1 MRPACTE
8 PQTPPAWRTPGRHGW
23 LAAVAWLV
31 AAVGSAQ
38 AAGPAGPTG
47 GPGDAPGDCG
57 LLWRVTALLD
67 TLPRQLQVD
76 MVFDA
81 GGRSSTHLRLPGGWA
96 GVTEAAIGSVGAL
109 VAEVAEVAGRATAT
123 ATAIAEPRLLPV
135 PGAPT
140 LRRVQHGPAERVRL
154 QWRLLPTTDGTPTSG
169 VRLAARWLAFS
180 GQGVLPMPLEA
191 DERAPPTA
199 CIALA
204 GLAPGGRWVSSHGA
218 VDLPEARWRVAAGAA
233 PLAVR
238 VQQALFAGGALL
250 THATLADGL
259 PLTVAL
265 PQDGPW
271 RFNAEALHQAAARAI
286 TAQRRYWGDS
296 GGDSGSG
303 GGGSAPPWL
312 LLLMPADAD
321 QAGGTA
327 WHQALAL
334 QATADLELPGSSFD
348 LLLAPALT
356 RAWVAERFGPLAHAG
371 RGDEGLRAWFS
382 EGVADFLAHRS
393 LLRQGLWTTADYAAS
408 LNRRIDAYLQ
418 ASGPGVAPS
427 ADLLALP
434 ALQGEWLALR
444 WHAALLAAGRP
455 GLETQLQRLLVPAAQ
470 ARREGPISAPLATH
484 RLLASLRPVL
494 GDTALADL
502 KRHVELGAR
511 VEFGPALLGP
521 CFLGQRQAVG
531 RWQLGFDP
539 ASLKAGVL
547 LGVEPGSA
555 AEAAGLRNGLRLRG
569 HTLAPGD
576 ASQAVWLQL
585 QDGSGPVVDVRY
597 LPAAPPMRDLPRYE
611 SVPQA
616 LQRPDCQAWLGPV
629 AQAAQGAGG
638 SAPHGTGG
646 AAAAAG
652 KRTAEAP
659 ASVAARSGAKSKP
672 AAKAQAGK
680 PKLASQ
686 SKAATPAT
694 AKPKPAA
701 RPQPQP
707 KAASKSVPPRR

>member
-8 PQTPPAWRTPGRHGW
+8 PQTPPATPATRRPSRLGW

-31 AAVGSAQ
+31 AAAGTAQ

-47 GPGDAPGDCG
+47 VPGDASGDCG
-57 LLWRVTALLD
+57 LQWRVTAMLD
-67 TLPRQLQVD
+67 TLPRQLLVSIA
-76 MVFDA
+76 FDA
-81 GGRSSTHLRLPGGWA
+81 GGRSSTHLRLAGGWA
-96 GVTEAAIGSVGAL
+96 GLTEVP
-109 VAEVAEVAGRATAT
+109 EVAGLPDGAVAAVGAVGAGS

-154 QWRLLPTTDGTPTSG
+154 QWRLPPAADGTPTSG
-169 VRLAARWLAFS
+169 MRLAAHWLAFS
-180 GQGVLPMPLEA
+180 GQGVLPMPLET
-191 DERAPPTA
+191 DERTPPTA
-199 CIALA
+199 CITLT

-218 VDLPEARWRVAAGAA
+218 VDSPEARWRLAAGAA
-233 PLAVR
+233 PLAVQ

-250 THATLADGL
+250 THATVADGL
-259 PLTVAL
+259 ALTVAL

-296 GGDSGSG
+296 AVSSGGGS

-312 LLLMPADAD
+312 LLLMPAAAD
-321 QAGGTA
+321 QTGGTA
-327 WHQALAL
+327 WHRALAL
-334 QATADLELPGSSFD
+334 QATAELDVPGAGFD
-348 LLLAPALT
+348 LLLTQALT

-382 EGVADFLAHRS
+382 EGAADFLAHRA
-393 LLRQGLWTTADYAAS
+393 LLRQGLWTAADYAAT
-408 LNRRIDAYLQ
+408 LNRRIAAYLQ
-418 ASGPGVAPS
+418 ASGPDAAPS
-427 ADLLALP
+427 ADPLALP

-455 GLETQLQRLLVPAAQ
+455 GLEAQLQRLLVPAAQ

-484 RLLASLRPVL
+484 RLLAALRPVL

-502 KRHVELGAR
+502 KRHVEQGER
-511 VEFGPALLGP
+511 IEFGPALLGP
-521 CFLGQRQAVG
+521 CFVGQPQAVG

-555 AEAAGLRNGLRLRG
+555 AEAAGLRNGLLLRG
-569 HTLAPGD
+569 DALAPGD
-576 ASQAVWLQL
+576 ASQPVWLRL

-597 LPAAPPMRDLPRYE
+597 LPAAPPLRDLPRYE

-616 LQRPDCQAWLGPV
+616 LQRPDCQAWLGPA
-629 AQAAQGAGG
+629 AQAAQVTQ
-638 SAPHGTGG
+638 GTATTTATTRGPGG
-646 AAAAAG
+646 AAG
-652 KRTAEAP
+652 AP
-659 ASVAARSGAKSKP
+659 GSPRADAPVRASAKAKPGSKP
-672 AAKAQAGK
+672 KAGK
-680 PKLASQ
+680 PK
-686 SKAATPAT
+686 ATPKAPT
-694 AKPKPAA
+694 PPPAKPKPKATTKPVPA
-701 RPQPQP
+701 R
-707 KAASKSVPPRR
+707 R